1 MTRHRQPWRAVIAD
15 DEPPARQVLRTL
27 LARDADFDVVAEC
40 GGGEAAIAA
49 CDAHRPGVLFLDVQ
63 MPGTDGFGVVAALG
77 RDRLPEIVF
86 VTAFDQ
92 HALRAFEAQALDY
105 LLKPFSDERFRAVAA
120 RVKRRLVERTAG
132 DLGDRLDELA
142 AMHAWRT
149 RQLVL
154 RDGSRTLVLP
164 WDDIDWIEAE
174 DYCVRFH
181 MRQTRPLVRASLQQL
196 AARLDP
202 RIFVRIHRSAI
213 VNVTR
218 VREVRPLPSGDHE
231 VLLSTGARLRMS
243 RTCRRALDDAVRGGP
258 SAPD

>member
-1 MTRHRQPWRAVIAD
+1 MTRVRPTWRAVIAD

-40 GGGEAAIAA
+40 GDGTSAIAA
-49 CDAHRPGVLFLDVQ
+49 CDAHRPDVLFLDVQ
-63 MPGTDGFGVVAALG
+63 MPGTDGFGVAAALG

-105 LLKPFSDERFRAVAA
+105 LLKPFTDERFQAVTAHL
-120 RVKRRLVERTAG
+120 KRRLAQRTAT
-132 DLGDRLDELA
+132 DLGDRLDALT

-149 RQLVL
+149 RQLVV
-154 RDGSRTLVLP
+154 RDGSRTLILP
-164 WDDIDWIEAE
+164 WDDIEWIEAE

-181 MRQTRPLVRASLQQL
+181 TRQDRPLVRASLQQL

-202 RIFVRIHRSAI
+202 RVFVRIHRSAI

-231 VLLSTGARLRMS
+231 VLLANGARLRMS
-243 RTCRRALDDAVRGGP
+243 RTFRKALDDAVLGRPPGP
-258 SAPD
+258 A